1 MTTTTIRL
9 PAAQPP
15 GTVLGTAPDSTE
27 GADAY
32 RTAGG
37 YAGSTDPGE
46 LLAHLAAS
54 GLRGRGGAG
63 FPAAVKLRSVRD
75 RGGNGIRPV
84 VVANGEEGEPGSA
97 KDRWL
102 LLARPHLVLDGLTR
116 AAAVTGAVRGFVYL
130 SDPAAGESVRRALA
144 EHPPPLP
151 VEVVETGHTYVA
163 GEETAVVRRI
173 DGGPALPA
181 AKPPRPFERGVGG
194 APTLISNVETLARI
208 ALTAI
213 RPDLRHDIARGTLV
227 TLSGGPAAAA
237 VLAEV
242 PYGIPL
248 RSLASR
254 HGIHGAAGAL
264 MGGLFGGLI
273 DARALDLPLEP
284 GALTAAGTALGCG
297 AIRFLTPGA
306 CPVATAADA
315 AAHLAAESARQ
326 CGVCVSGTAAVG
338 DALCALAAGTAG
350 PGTADHLDRWSR
362 GLPGRGA
369 CGLLDAAAGIAGS
382 LLRAFPRQVR
392 SHLAAPCPVCAAGMP
407 AQGRRLTVAVPEVA
421 GPVTAAS
428 PAHPA
433 ARPASGPPSRPT
445 SGPPAPT
452 TAPTTKRPAARPPAP
467 LSVPH
472 PLPSAPPLPALK
484 GTP

>member
-15 GTVLGTAPDSTE
+15 GTVLGTAPDSAE
-27 GADAY
+27 SADAY

-37 YAGSTDPGE
+37 YAGSTGPGE

-75 RGGNGIRPV
+75 RGNHGEHGGHGLRPV
-84 VVANGEEGEPGSA
+84 VVANGEEGEPGSV

-102 LLARPHLVLDGLTR
+102 LRARPHLVLDGLTR
-116 AAAVTGAVRGFVYL
+116 AAEVTGAVRGFVYL
-130 SDPAAGESVRRALA
+130 SDPVAGESVRRALA

-194 APTLISNVETLARI
+194 APTLICNVETLARI
-208 ALTAI
+208 ALTAT

-227 TLSGGPAAAA
+227 TLSGGPAAGA
-237 VLAEV
+237 VLTEV

-264 MGGLFGGLI
+264 MGGLFGGLVG
-273 DARALDLPLEP
+273 AGALDLPLEP
-284 GALTAAGTALGCG
+284 VELTAAGTALGCG
-297 AIRFLTPGA
+297 AIRFLTPGT

-326 CGVCVSGTAAVG
+326 CGVCVSGTAAIG
-338 DALCALAAGTAG
+338 DALCALAGATAS
-350 PGTADHLDRWSR
+350 PDTADRLDRWSR

-392 SHLAAPCPVCAAGMP
+392 FHLAAPCPVCAADVPGE
-407 AQGRRLTVAVPEVA
+407 GRRRLTVAVPEVA
-421 GPVTAAS
+421 VPATTAS
-428 PAHPA
+428 PAPL
-433 ARPASGPPSRPT
+433 GPGPT
-445 SGPPAPT
+445 
-452 TAPTTKRPAARPPAP
+452 AP

-472 PLPSAPPLPALK
+472 PSPSASPSAPPAAPPPAALK

>member
-1 MTTTTIRL
+1 MTTIRL
-9 PAAQPP
+9 PTAQPP
-15 GTVLGTAPDSTE
+15 GTVLGAAPQAAES
-27 GADAY
+27 ADAY
-32 RTAGG
+32 RATGG
-37 YAGSTDPGE
+37 YGTATGPAE

-54 GLRGRGGAG
+54 GLLGRGGAG

-75 RGGNGIRPV
+75 RGGCPV

-102 LLARPHLVLDGLTR
+102 LRARPHLVLDGLAR

-130 SDPAAGESVRRALA
+130 SDPAAAESVRRALA

-173 DGGPALPA
+173 DGGPALPT

-194 APTLISNVETLARI
+194 APTLVSNVETLARI
-208 ALTAI
+208 ALTAT
-213 RPDLRHDIARGTLV
+213 RPDLRRAIARGTLV
-227 TLSGGPAAAA
+227 TLSGGGPAEP
-237 VLAEV
+237 VLTEV
-242 PYGIPL
+242 PHGVPL
-248 RSLASR
+248 RTLAAR
-254 HGIHGAAGAL
+254 YGTPDATGAL
-264 MGGLFGGLI
+264 MGGLFGGLV

-297 AIRFLTPGA
+297 AIRFLSPGG
-306 CPVATAADA
+306 CPVTTAADA

-338 DALCALAAGTAG
+338 KALYGLAAGTAG
-350 PGTADHLDRWSR
+350 PDTADSLLRWSR
-362 GLPGRGA
+362 GLTGRGA

-382 LLRAFPRQVR
+382 LLRAFPGLVR
-392 SHLAAPCPVCAAGMP
+392 SHLAVPCPVCADATPEDG
-407 AQGRRLTVAVPEVA
+407 GHRLTVAVPEVA
-421 GPVTAAS
+421 SRFTTTPRT
-428 PAHPA
+428 PA
-433 ARPASGPPSRPT
+433 
-445 SGPPAPT
+445 
-452 TAPTTKRPAARPPAP
+452 
-467 LSVPH
+467 
-472 PLPSAPPLPALK
+472 PALK